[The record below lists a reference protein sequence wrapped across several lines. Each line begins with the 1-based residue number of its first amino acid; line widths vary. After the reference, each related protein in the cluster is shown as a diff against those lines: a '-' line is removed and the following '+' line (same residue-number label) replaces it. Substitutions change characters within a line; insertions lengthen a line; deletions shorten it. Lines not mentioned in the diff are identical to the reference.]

1 MLEDALQL
9 CIFPFDAYAIPED
22 FVVNTTNTL
31 LQKERAELLRHLQI
45 YGGNDE
51 VMTQSLKM
59 DSLDQIRNLLT
70 TLEWLKNELNQE
82 TLSDVTL
89 YYIEDMTGRY

>member
-1 MLEDALQL
+1 MLQDALPH
-9 CIFPFDAYAIPED
+9 CIFPFDPYTIPED
-22 FVVNTTNTL
+22 FVVNTTDTL
-31 LQKERAELLRHLQI
+31 LQNEQLDLLRRLQV
-45 YGGNDE
+45 YGCDE
-51 VMTQSLKM
+51 QVMTQSLKM